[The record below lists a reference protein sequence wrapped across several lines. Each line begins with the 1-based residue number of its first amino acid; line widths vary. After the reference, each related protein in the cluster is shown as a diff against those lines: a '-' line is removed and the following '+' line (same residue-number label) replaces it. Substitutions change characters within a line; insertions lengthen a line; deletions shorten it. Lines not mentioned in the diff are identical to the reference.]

1 MAARSLRTLLAWF
14 GLPGLVLAGCLTSSA
29 TSLAQ
34 APTYPD
40 RPVRLLVPLAAAS
53 AVDVVARLVSEKMSD
68 SLGQRFYVE
77 NQPGAAGLL
86 GMRAGARAAPDGYT
100 VVVAN
105 DSVITML
112 PNMKADAGYDP
123 LKDFLPVT
131 QLVGI
136 PLGLIAHPTLP
147 AANVNE
153 LIALARQKPGG
164 INYTSGGIGSPQHV
178 ATELFVRAAGIEM
191 THVPY
196 RGATAAVNEIVA
208 GHVPVGFTGMS
219 SVVPLL
225 ADKRVRLLATST
237 SSRASQLPD
246 VPTVAE
252 TVPGFSFVP
261 WCALLVPAHTPPEIV
276 ARLNTAAVTALKDP
290 AVRAR
295 LAELGFEVIGGT
307 PEQLAVAMRAEFARM
322 GELIRAAN
330 IRE

>member
-1 MAARSLRTLLAWF
+1 VAARSLWTLLAWF
-14 GLPGLVLAGCLTSSA
+14 GRPGLVLAGCLASSA
-29 TSLAQ
+29 TTSVAQ

-136 PLGLIAHPTLP
+136 DRAPD
-147 AANVNE
+147 
-153 LIALARQKPGG
+153 
-164 INYTSGGIGSPQHV
+164 
-178 ATELFVRAAGIEM
+178 AAGCERERAHHAC
-191 THVPY
+191 TSEAGRHQLCV
-196 RGATAAVNEIVA
+196 RG
-208 GHVPVGFTGMS
+208 H
-219 SVVPLL
+219 
-225 ADKRVRLLATST
+225 R
-237 SSRASQLPD
+237 
-246 VPTVAE
+246 
-252 TVPGFSFVP
+252 
-261 WCALLVPAHTPPEIV
+261 
-276 ARLNTAAVTALKDP
+276 
-290 AVRAR
+290 
-295 LAELGFEVIGGT
+295 
-307 PEQLAVAMRAEFARM
+307 
-322 GELIRAAN
+322 
-330 IRE
+330 

>member
-1 MAARSLRTLLAWF
+1 VAARSLRTLLAWF

-136 PLGLIAHPTLP
+136 DRAPD
-147 AANVNE
+147 
-153 LIALARQKPGG
+153 
-164 INYTSGGIGSPQHV
+164 
-178 ATELFVRAAGIEM
+178 AAGCERERAHHAC
-191 THVPY
+191 TSEAGRHQLYV
-196 RGATAAVNEIVA
+196 RGASAV
-208 GHVPVGFTGMS
+208 
-219 SVVPLL
+219 
-225 ADKRVRLLATST
+225 RST
-237 SSRASQLPD
+237 SPRSCSCAPPGSR
-246 VPTVAE
+246 
-252 TVPGFSFVP
+252 
-261 WCALLVPAHTPPEIV
+261 
-276 ARLNTAAVTALKDP
+276 
-290 AVRAR
+290 
-295 LAELGFEVIGGT
+295 
-307 PEQLAVAMRAEFARM
+307 
-322 GELIRAAN
+322 
-330 IRE
+330 

>member
-1 MAARSLRTLLAWF
+1 MIRTLLAW
-14 GLPGLVLAGCLTSSA
+14 LPPLVLAGGLAAPA
-29 TSLAQ
+29 TSLAEAQ
-34 APTYPD
+34 TYPD

-136 PLGLIAHPTLP
+136 PLGLIAHPTFP
-147 AANVNE
+147 AATVSE

-164 INYTSGGIGSPQHV
+164 INYGSGGIGSPQHV
-178 ATELFVRAAGIEM
+178 AMELFVRAAGVEM

-208 GHVPVGFTGMS
+208 GHVPVGFTGRAFS
-219 SVVPLL
+219 AAASRPH
-225 ADKRVRLLATST
+225 KRL
-237 SSRASQLPD
+237 
-246 VPTVAE
+246 
-252 TVPGFSFVP
+252 
-261 WCALLVPAHTPPEIV
+261 
-276 ARLNTAAVTALKDP
+276 
-290 AVRAR
+290 
-295 LAELGFEVIGGT
+295 
-307 PEQLAVAMRAEFARM
+307 
-322 GELIRAAN
+322 
-330 IRE
+330 

>member
-1 MAARSLRTLLAWF
+1 MIRMLLAWF
-14 GLPGLVLAGCLTSSA
+14 GLPALVLAGCLVSPA

-34 APTYPD
+34 APNYPD

-53 AVDVVARLVSEKMSD
+53 AVDVVARLVSEKISD

-86 GMRAGARAAPDGYT
+86 GMRAGARAAADGYT

-147 AANVNE
+147 VASVGE
-153 LIALARQKPGG
+153 LIALARQKPGSV
-164 INYTSGGIGSPQHV
+164 NYASGGIGSPQHV
-178 ATELFVRAAGIEM
+178 AMELLVRAAGVEM

-225 ADKRVRLLATST
+225 ADKRVRLLATRP

-276 ARLNTAAVTALKDP
+276 ARLNIAAVTALKDP

-295 LAELGFEVIGGT
+295 LAELGFDVVGGT
-307 PEQLAVAMRAEFARM
+307 PEQLAMAMRAEFARM

>member
-1 MAARSLRTLLAWF
+1 VAPRTLGTLSARF
-14 GLPGLVLAGCLTSSA
+14 ALPVFWLAGCLTFA
-29 TSLAQ
+29 GTCLGQAQ
-34 APTYPD
+34 SYPD

-68 SLGQRFYVE
+68 SLGQRLYVE

-147 AANVNE
+147 ATNISEFIAN
-153 LIALARQKPGG
+153 ARQQPGS
-164 INYTSGGIGSPQHV
+164 INYASGGIGSPQHV
-178 ATELFVRAAGIEM
+178 AMELFVRTAGIEM
-191 THVPY
+191 IHVPY

-208 GHVPVGFTGMS
+208 GHVPIGFTGMS

-225 ADKRVRLLATST
+225 ADKRVRLLAVST
-237 SSRASQLPD
+237 SSRATQFPD
-246 VPTVAE
+246 VPTAAE
-252 TVPGFSFVP
+252 TLPGFTFVP
-261 WCALLVPAHTPPEIV
+261 WCALLVPANTPPEIV
-276 ARLNTAAVTALKDP
+276 AKLNAAAVAALKEP

-295 LAELGFEVIGGT
+295 LADLGFDVVGGT
-307 PEQLAVAMRAEFARM
+307 PEQLAVTMRAEFARM

>member
-1 MAARSLRTLLAWF
+1 
-14 GLPGLVLAGCLTSSA
+14 
-29 TSLAQ
+29 
-34 APTYPD
+34 
-40 RPVRLLVPLAAAS
+40 
-53 AVDVVARLVSEKMSD
+53 MSD

-153 LIALARQKPGG
+153 LITLARQKPGG
-164 INYTSGGIGSPQHV
+164 INYASGGIGSPQHV

-252 TVPGFSFVP
+252 T
-261 WCALLVPAHTPPEIV
+261 E
-276 ARLNTAAVTALKDP
+276 
-290 AVRAR
+290 
-295 LAELGFEVIGGT
+295 
-307 PEQLAVAMRAEFARM
+307 
-322 GELIRAAN
+322 
-330 IRE
+330 

>member
-1 MAARSLRTLLAWF
+1 VAARSLRTLLAWF
-14 GLPGLVLAGCLTSSA
+14 GLPGLVLAGCLASSA
-29 TSLAQ
+29 TTSFAQ

-86 GMRAGARAAPDGYT
+86 GMRAGARAHPDGYT

-153 LIALARQKPGG
+153 LITLARQKPGG

-252 TVPGFSFVP
+252 T
-261 WCALLVPAHTPPEIV
+261 E
-276 ARLNTAAVTALKDP
+276 
-290 AVRAR
+290 
-295 LAELGFEVIGGT
+295 
-307 PEQLAVAMRAEFARM
+307 
-322 GELIRAAN
+322 
-330 IRE
+330 

>member
-1 MAARSLRTLLAWF
+1 MIRMLLAWF
-14 GLPGLVLAGCLTSSA
+14 GLPALVLAGCLVSPA

-34 APTYPD
+34 APNYPD

-53 AVDVVARLVSEKMSD
+53 AVDVVARLVSEKISD

-86 GMRAGARAAPDGYT
+86 GMRAGARAAADGYT

-164 INYTSGGIGSPQHV
+164 INYASGGIGSPQHV
-178 ATELFVRAAGIEM
+178 AMELLVRAAGVEM

-196 RGATAAVNEIVA
+196 RGATAAVNDIVA

-237 SSRASQLPD
+237 SSRASQLSERSD
-246 VPTVAE
+246 RSRN
-252 TVPGFSFVP
+252 GSRFQLR
-261 WCALLVPAHTPPEIV
+261 AL
-276 ARLNTAAVTALKDP
+276 
-290 AVRAR
+290 VRAAGAR
-295 LAELGFEVIGGT
+295 AHAAGDCRPAQHRRRHSPEGSSRTGAAGRARIRGGRRHAGAT
-307 PEQLAVAMRAEFARM
+307 GRGHAR
-322 GELIRAAN
+322 GIRAHG
-330 IRE
+330 RTDP

>member
-1 MAARSLRTLLAWF
+1 MIRTLLAW
-14 GLPGLVLAGCLTSSA
+14 LPPLVLAGGLAAPA
-29 TSLAQ
+29 TSLAEAQ
-34 APTYPD
+34 TYPD

-136 PLGLIAHPTLP
+136 PLGLIAHPTFP
-147 AANVNE
+147 AATVSE

-164 INYTSGGIGSPQHV
+164 INYGSGGIGSPQHV
-178 ATELFVRAAGIEM
+178 AMELFVRAAGIEM

-225 ADKRVRLLATST
+225 SDKRVRLLATST
-237 SSRASQLPD
+237 PSRTSQLPD

-276 ARLNTAAVTALKDP
+276 ARLNAAAVSALKDP

-295 LAELGFEVIGGT
+295 LAELGFDVVGGT
-307 PEQLAVAMRAEFARM
+307 PEQLAVVMRAEFARM